1 MNNEWLLNDDEL
13 GNIEVSIS
21 FHNWLLSH
29 DLKWTGLIPLWR
41 ETCKVQLAKA
51 EPLIRADERKQ
62 IGDYLA
68 SEIRKRQSLTPK
80 DADYFVAIDWFE
92 VALERLQK
100 GEAVK

>member
-41 ETCKVQLAKA
+41 ETCKAQLSKA
-51 EPLIRADERKQ
+51 EPLIRADERRQ
-62 IGDYLA
+62 IYAFLADLKLHGHLNSTTIEYLM
-68 SEIRKRQSLTPK
+68 
-80 DADYFVAIDWFE
+80 
-92 VALERLQK
+92 ERLQK